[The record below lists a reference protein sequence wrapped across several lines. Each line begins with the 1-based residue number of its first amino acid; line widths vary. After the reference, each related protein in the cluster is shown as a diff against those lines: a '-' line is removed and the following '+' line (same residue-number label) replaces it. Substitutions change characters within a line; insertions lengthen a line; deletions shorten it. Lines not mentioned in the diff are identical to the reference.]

1 MEMKSFQGKINFS
14 ASSLVLLVTIVA
26 VPSSLLI
33 PPQHQQRPSM
43 PAAPSDTVLDVVVAV
58 GGGEGQEAAFG
69 GRAPRP

>member
-1 MEMKSFQGKINFS
+1 MKSFQGKINFS

-43 PAAPSDTVLDVVVAV
+43 PAMSDTGAI
-58 GGGEGQEAAFG
+58 
-69 GRAPRP
+69 